1 MEQQLAECFA
11 QKLKNRAIILKANQ
25 KDLEKIKDFI
35 EDLSEVKLVYMT
47 TAPSTVCLRVVK
59 EPIDKQPFEHAL
71 FTLDIDAGY

>member
-1 MEQQLAECFA
+1 MTECFA
-11 QKLKNRAIILKANQ
+11 QKPKNRAIILKANQ

-35 EDLSEVKLVYMT
+35 EGLSEVKLVYMT

-71 FTLDIDAGY
+71 FTIDTDAEY